1 MKSETK
7 SRRELMYHPVKR
19 RRPGNVSELENV
31 RAGKRPI
38 TTPSLPIL
46 LRALWTTPPPLPRV
60 ALMAVAQTDAY
71 YCGIDWKDT
80 ADNCARH
87 CPTGTDADYASTAGA
102 RAPCGSL

>member
-1 MKSETK
+1 
-7 SRRELMYHPVKR
+7 
-19 RRPGNVSELENV
+19 
-31 RAGKRPI
+31 
-38 TTPSLPIL
+38 
-46 LRALWTTPPPLPRV
+46 
-60 ALMAVAQTDAY
+60 MAVAQTNAY